1 MTKGTVE
8 IMIRVAMELDDEGY
22 LNSEQEKQLDDICC
36 DIVDLCA
43 KNDFIID
50 SDEWDIL
57 D

>member
-1 MTKGTVE
+1 MTRGLVE
-8 IMIRVAMELDDEGY
+8 ITIRVEMELDDEGY
-22 LNSEQEKQLDDICC
+22 LSSEQEKQLDDICC